1 LEHNQDGRGEISFG
15 PCPADQFSGRIEERD
30 RFKEILQ
37 AAKGHGQLVMI
48 SGRRGSGKSSFL
60 NWAEN
65 EVQNGSEGE
74 RSPAIKKDFLET
86 PGMVFATYRELLIGL
101 KEHQTL
107 GGFRKS
113 LDNIK
118 VRKSIDATLAVLEKL
133 SPLAGPYTPEV
144 NAGVAAAKSLL
155 AGACLDHT
163 KLLSSF
169 LSIFRAL
176 SEEMANNNK
185 ILVILLDDVQWS
197 SDPDFQLI
205 KDLMRNLPPGVVLVL
220 AFRVEAESEERYAKL
235 QSEIYRY
242 GYEEIRLGGMEKEDI
257 VEFASLRYNLSI
269 DNQTAEF
276 LSQKIGDPLCLVGC
290 FNLLKKHNLAPDLI
304 SFQKIL
310 PQALDSARCIY
321 TGLDLRWQS
330 RVNSLCILHP
340 PMYLSVISCMLKE
353 QDTARLQDEL
363 DQSLVFKRLEAEIYD
378 FAHPS
383 LREYRRTELPRGMFK
398 ALHSQAAK
406 CLENLEARI

>member
-1 LEHNQDGRGEISFG
+1 MEHNQDGRGEISFG

-37 AAKGHGQLVMI
+37 AAKGQGQLVMI

-65 EVQNGSEGE
+65 EAQNGSEGG
-74 RSPAIKKDFLET
+74 RSPAIKKHFLET
-86 PGMVFATYRELLIGL
+86 PGMVFTTYRELLIGL
-101 KEHQTL
+101 KENQTL

-113 LDNIK
+113 LDNSK
-118 VRKSIDATLAVLEKL
+118 VRKSIDVALAVLEKL
-133 SPLAGPYTPEV
+133 SPLAGPYTPGV

-155 AGACLDHT
+155 PGAGLDHT

-176 SEEMANNNK
+176 SDEMVINNK

-197 SDPDFQLI
+197 SEPDFQLI
-205 KDLMRNLPPGVVLVL
+205 KDLMRNLPPRVVLVL
-220 AFRVEAESEERYAKL
+220 AFRVEADSEERYAKL
-235 QSEIYRY
+235 QAEIYRY
-242 GYEEIRLGGMEKEDI
+242 GYEEIRLGGMPKED
-257 VEFASLRYNLSI
+257 VAEFASLRYNLSI
-269 DNQTAEF
+269 DDQTAEF
-276 LSQKIGDPLCLVGC
+276 LSKKIGDPLCLVGC
-290 FNLLKKHNLAPDLI
+290 FNLLKKHNLAPDLV
-304 SFQKIL
+304 SFQEIL

-321 TGLDLRWQS
+321 TGLDLRWQT

-340 PMYLSVISCMLKE
+340 PMYLSIISCMLKE

-383 LREYRRTELPRGMFK
+383 LREYRRKELPRGMVK